1 MVIRYT
7 KDGSPYRMP
16 PYSKAELDEMQRVFN
31 GPLISYFSHRRS
43 APPPED
49 QEPPEL
55 PPADIPPE
63 REQP

>member
-1 MVIRYT
+1 MVLRYT
-7 KDGSPYRMP
+7 KAGNPYRLP
-16 PYSKAELDEMQRVFN
+16 PYSKAELEGMRGIN
-31 GPLISYFSHRRS
+31 NPPISYFSHRRS

-55 PPADIPPE
+55 PPADTRPE